1 MIAGV
6 RDSRSVTRTEFL
18 VPHGKVYRRFAVAK
32 VLVLV
37 VDDDAQYRRVV
48 RIALT
53 VRGYDVREAA
63 GGSGA
68 LEETQGQGV
77 DVILLDWIMPGMD
90 GEATCNAIRA
100 ASNVPIIVVT
110 ASDHAQEAL
119 DAGAQAVLRKPVDI
133 DTLTARLE
141 AILGASGSSPVN

>member
-1 MIAGV
+1 M
-6 RDSRSVTRTEFL
+6 
-18 VPHGKVYRRFAVAK
+18 AK

-37 VDDDAQYRRVV
+37 VDDDAQYRRIV

-63 GGSGA
+63 DGGGA

-90 GEATCNAIRA
+90 GGATCNAIRA

-110 ASDHAQEAL
+110 ATDHTQEAL

-133 DTLTARLE
+133 DTLTARIE
-141 AILGASGSSPVN
+141 AILGAKGASPVN